1 MSTTEQL
8 FHTTILD
15 GTVENARAWV
25 EEYFAHEGIVRVRNE
40 NIDEREYETF
50 SIEDARELK
59 SRAGERAE
67 TPRYF
72 ILYTHSITR
81 ETQHALL
88 KLLEEPTENVFLIL
102 SVPHAHNLLPTV
114 RSRARIITLVHNTGK
129 TAVLAKDIPERL
141 KIVTKLLKS
150 HDKDETSALVR
161 SSATTLI
168 ASLITEISALPES
181 KQRTIALTDLMHAT
195 LMLADR
201 GASVKMILEYIVN
214 TMPVRDL

>member
-1 MSTTEQL
+1 MNISERL

-15 GTVENARAWV
+15 GTVEDARAWV
-25 EEYFAHEGIVRVRNE
+25 GEYFAREAIARAGNVD
-40 NIDEREYETF
+40 IDEREYETL

-114 RSRARIITLVHNTGK
+114 RSRARIITLARREVASTLLSKN
-129 TAVLAKDIPERL
+129 IPERL
-141 KIVTKLLKS
+141 KLVTKLLKS
-150 HDKDETSALVR
+150 HEKDETSALVR
-161 SSATTLI
+161 SSATALI
-168 ASLITEISALPES
+168 QSLITEVRALPES
-181 KQRTIALTDLMHAT
+181 PEKNVYLTDLMHAT
-195 LMLADR
+195 FMLSDR

-214 TMPVRDL
+214 TMPVMVK